1 MFFFLFFR
9 FYTRPILEIYQVSM
23 RYAILCVSFKPQSL
37 SSVPAFLF
45 VRSIF
50 MCSVLV
56 VISSQ
61 ESIFLPLKLLLHF
74 NISLLQSWILIT
86 AVDNQEFNLGLLL
99 FLVFSFPWFFSYLY
113 KTFVFFANIGCF
125 FYSHNL
131 KYIGKINKTN
141 SVFFFTPN
149 YSQQQRVSSLYEI
162 YIGCHHFML
171 FVRCRLILYHVIC

>member
-1 MFFFLFFR
+1 MSLIVFFLFFR
-9 FYTRPILEIYQVSM
+9 FYHRPILEIYQVSM

-86 AVDNQEFNLGLLL
+86 AVDNQEFNLGLL
-99 FLVFSFPWFFSYLY
+99 FLVFSFPWFFSHLY
-113 KTFVFFANIGCF
+113 KTFVFFCEHWMF

-131 KYIGKINKTN
+131 KYIGKINKKN
-141 SVFFFTPN
+141 SVFFTK
-149 YSQQQRVSSLYEI
+149 L
-162 YIGCHHFML
+162 
-171 FVRCRLILYHVIC
+171 